1 VARDYRPNIKE
12 SNVISRLDSAK
23 EAARTG
29 ALNKLYEVQEELA
42 NRIAM
47 KLIEEQLIET
57 KNKKELE
64 RQILGCL
71 KTLLAADE
79 FTVQYRIAPMR
90 TLVAKPNFIG
100 LYLTAF
106 VVEDLIKHRSIV
118 DVYGTNEQIYGCV
131 NQQVTKLIPML
142 A

>member
-1 VARDYRPNIKE
+1 VARDYRPNIRE

-29 ALNKLYEVQEELA
+29 ALNKLYEVQEDLA

-64 RQILGCL
+64 RQLLGCI
-71 KTLLAADE
+71 KTLLGADE
-79 FTVQYRIAPMR
+79 FTIQYKTAPMR
-90 TLVAKPNFIG
+90 TLVPRPNFIS
-100 LYLTAF
+100 LYLTGF
-106 VVEDLIKHRSIV
+106 VVEELIKHRSIV
-118 DVYGTNEQIYGCV
+118 DIYGTNEQIYTCV
-131 NQQVTKLIPML
+131 NQQVVRLIPG
-142 A
+142 

>member
-1 VARDYRPNIKE
+1 MARDYRPNIRE

-29 ALNKLYEVQEELA
+29 ALNKLYEVQEDLA

-64 RQILGCL
+64 RQLLGCI
-71 KTLLAADE
+71 KALLGADE
-79 FTVQYRIAPMR
+79 FTVQYKTASMR
-90 TLVAKPNFIG
+90 TLVPRSNFIS

-106 VVEDLIKHRSIV
+106 VVEELIKHRTIV
-118 DVYGTNEQIYGCV
+118 DIYGTDEQIYACV
-131 NQQVTKLIPML
+131 NQQVTRLIPG
-142 A
+142 